1 MHTRAGASPNHADE
15 DFAGY
20 SDIVPVHAGLHS
32 GVFHAREDVSGRP
45 VALKVLTVDGVTPRG
60 MESFARESAILAAI
74 SAHPNIVTLYRS
86 YRLADGRPVLVLE
99 RCGGSL
105 ADWMRDGKRPAT
117 DQSVSIAIKI
127 AGALETAH
135 RGGVLHRDVRPA
147 NILLTEFGEPALSD
161 FGVAR
166 LRSTAP
172 APAELFDF
180 PSVHVAPE
188 LMMGSEASAATD
200 VYGLASSLYELLAGQ
215 PPLAA
220 YQGESPAATILR
232 ILRDPARPIVR
243 DDVPI
248 ELSDLVLWGLAKD
261 PADRPPS
268 VMWFAEELGRIE
280 AQNGWPRTR
289 IMVREPERPVTAAP
303 VRRHSVSVRPP
314 GGRPVPPPAAPD
326 QPVAGPPPAPP
337 TAPPAA
343 DPATGADPAPLLATP
358 VPAPGPP
365 AWTLPPPQAP
375 PPQAPPPQAP
385 PPPMPS
391 TARRPTS
398 RRRVVLRAPLL
409 SAGRAFLALMG
420 PFWAVLA
427 VVLALTAPSATVLAW
442 TLGCAAALSALAGW
456 FVRPSLQLDACHMQH
471 RDGLARVLI
480 PWDAVVSL
488 QPRYEPSRRPGAPHG
503 LIVVLGTHEAMP
515 LTATRRSAW
524 ELADL
529 VATLEAFRS
538 AGAGADQIAL
548 Q

>member
-1 MHTRAGASPNHADE
+1 VAMHTRAGASPNHAYE

-60 MESFARESAILAAI
+60 MEAFARESAILAAI

-86 YRLADGRPVLVLE
+86 YKLADGRPVLVLE

-166 LRSTAP
+166 LRSSAP

-188 LMMGSEASAATD
+188 LMMGSDASAATD
-200 VYGLASSLYELLAGQ
+200 VYGLASSLYELLSGQ

-289 IMVREPERPVTAAP
+289 IMVREPERPVTAAR
-303 VRRHSVSVRPP
+303 VRRHSVTVRPP
-314 GGRPVPPPAAPD
+314 AGRPGPPPAAPE
-326 QPVAGPPPAPP
+326 QPAAPPQAAGPPTGADLAPLLAAPPAPASPAPAPAAPAAPAWTAPPAPP
-337 TAPPAA
+337 ASSA
-343 DPATGADPAPLLATP
+343 G
-358 VPAPGPP
+358 
-365 AWTLPPPQAP
+365 
-375 PPQAPPPQAP
+375 
-385 PPPMPS
+385 
-391 TARRPTS
+391 RRPSS

-409 SAGRAFLALMG
+409 SAGRTFLALMG

-427 VVLALTAPSATVLAW
+427 VVLAVTGPSAAVLAW
-442 TLGCAAALSALAGW
+442 TLGSAAGLSGLVGW

-529 VATLEAFRS
+529 VAMLEAFR
-538 AGAGADQIAL
+538 AGAGADCGPQAAT
-548 Q
+548 

>member
-1 MHTRAGASPNHADE
+1 MAMHTRAGASPNHAYE

-60 MESFARESAILAAI
+60 MEAFARESAILAAI

-86 YRLADGRPVLVLE
+86 YKLADGRPVLVLE

-105 ADWMRDGKRPAT
+105 ADWMREGKRPAT

-166 LRSTAP
+166 LRSSAP

-188 LMMGSEASAATD
+188 LMMGSDANAATD
-200 VYGLASSLYELLAGQ
+200 VYGLASSLYELLSGQ

-314 GGRPVPPPAAPD
+314 AARPGPPAAPE
-326 QPVAGPPPAPP
+326 PPPAPGP
-337 TAPPAA
+337 SSGTPQEPPAPPAPPADPGRQLVAQPIVSPAQPIVSPAPPAPAPWTAPP
-343 DPATGADPAPLLATP
+343 PE
-358 VPAPGPP
+358 PP
-365 AWTLPPPQAP
+365 THRAGHAG
-375 PPQAPPPQAP
+375 
-385 PPPMPS
+385 S
-391 TARRPTS
+391 S
-398 RRRVVLRAPLL
+398 RRVVLRAPLL
-409 SAGRAFLALMG
+409 SAGRAFLTLMG
-420 PFWAVLA
+420 PFW
-427 VVLALTAPSATVLAW
+427 VVLALVLGLTTPPAAVVAW
-442 TLGCAAALSALAGW
+442 TVGGAAALSCLVGW
-456 FVRPSLQLDACHMQH
+456 FVRPSLQLETCHMQH

-529 VATLEAFRS
+529 VAMLESFRS
-538 AGAGADQIAL
+538 AGVAADCGPRPAT
-548 Q
+548 